1 MELYA
6 PWVVIKIPVMDDKG
20 KKRLGRM
27 DQVRIKKHVC
37 WQPDRLAF
45 RRVAVF
51 AGVFSSK
58 KGAGR
63 RSKGAVED
71 QRALRER
78 GVFSAPAQGHAR
90 ISASSR
96 WAFSPSSRE
105 ASRGSSCPV

>member
-51 AGVFSSK
+51 VGQPLALPVGK
-58 KGAGR
+58 
-63 RSKGAVED
+63 
-71 QRALRER
+71 RAL
-78 GVFSAPAQGHAR
+78 AMDR
-90 ISASSR
+90 IKT
-96 WAFSPSSRE
+96 P
-105 ASRGSSCPV
+105 

>member
-45 RRVAVF
+45 RRVAVC
-51 AGVFSSK
+51 
-58 KGAGR
+58 
-63 RSKGAVED
+63 RSFFK
-71 QRALRER
+71 
-78 GVFSAPAQGHAR
+78 
-90 ISASSR
+90 
-96 WAFSPSSRE
+96 
-105 ASRGSSCPV
+105 